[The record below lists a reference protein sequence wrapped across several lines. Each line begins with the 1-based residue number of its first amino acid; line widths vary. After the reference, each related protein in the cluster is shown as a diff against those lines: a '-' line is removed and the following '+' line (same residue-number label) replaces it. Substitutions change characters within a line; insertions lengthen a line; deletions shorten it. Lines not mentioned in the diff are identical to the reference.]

1 MRIMFRKF
9 QDFIQKESLTS
20 AVALSSDSDS
30 ASSVTTKVSTKYI
43 VLAIVVSFSGGALA
57 WVIAQFLSG
66 VSALLIAILLGALWR
81 NMAPVSKRLSQ
92 SVAFSSK
99 KILRTGI
106 ILLGFQL
113 SLSAITDLGVG
124 VVLVVVASV
133 AGTFFFTV
141 WVGQL
146 MGISFAQRL
155 LIASGFSI
163 CAAAAVAATEGTIKS
178 KDEEVAT
185 AIALV
190 VLFGTLMIPLVPF
203 LGSLLG
209 LPEETLGM
217 WIGASTHEV
226 AQVVAAGGAVGSG
239 ALAVAVTVKLA
250 RVLTLAP
257 IMAGIAVFMRG
268 QNAEVGAKKPPIIP
282 VFVLGFIVTMLLRT
296 AGFLPDNI
304 LSALEGLQ
312 TLLLAD
318 CMFGLRLGVHLPSLF
333 RVGARPVVLGLIS
346 TTFILAVSLGGSLIF
361 SA

>member
-113 SLSAITDLGVG
+113 SLSAILDLGVG

-133 AGTFFFTV
+133 AGTVFCTV

-163 CAAAAVAATEGTIKS
+163 CGAAAVAATEGVTKG
-178 KDEEVAT
+178 KEEEVAT

-190 VLFGTLMIPLVPF
+190 VLFGTLMIPTMPF
-203 LGSLLG
+203 LGG
-209 LPEETLGM
+209 LFGLNDETLGL

-226 AQVVAAGGAVGSG
+226 AQVVASGGAVSSA

-250 RVLTLAP
+250 RVVTLAP
-257 IMAGIAVFMRG
+257 IIAGISFYMRRRG
-268 QNAEVGAKKPPIIP
+268 LEAGASTSPLVP
-282 VFVLGFIVTMLLRT
+282 
-296 AGFLPDNI
+296 
-304 LSALEGLQ
+304 
-312 TLLLAD
+312 
-318 CMFGLRLGVHLPSLF
+318 LF
-333 RVGARPVVLGLIS
+333 
-346 TTFILAVSLGGSLIF
+346 
-361 SA
+361 